1 MERLSTYSGQLQAMI
16 LLYLPRVVMAIVVL
30 VVGWWVIRQVSHLAS
45 RAMASLDTSLRGFLS
60 SMVAVVLKVL
70 LLISVAGMVGL
81 QTTSFVAVLGAAGLA
96 VGLALQGTL
105 ANFAG
110 GVLILMFKPFE
121 PGDLVETQ
129 GKTGVVKAIQI
140 FNTILTTP
148 QGGTIILP
156 NGALSN
162 SILVN
167 KTTENQ
173 VLVEILLDVDGQ
185 TNLTELRDLTL
196 PLLAGYPQVLPSPAP
211 SLSIAALIPAGMTV
225 AFRAYTLP
233 QDNLAAYAALIE
245 QLQSV
250 LLLHHIEAPA
260 KKRKKENKAAGE

>member
-1 MERLSTYSGQLQAMI
+1 MERLSSYSEQLQALI
-16 LLYLPRVVMAIVVL
+16 LLYLPRVVMAVAVL
-30 VVGWWVIRQVSHLAS
+30 VIGWWIIRQVSRLAS
-45 RAMASLDTSLRGFLS
+45 RAMASLDVSLRGFLA
-60 SMVAVVLKVL
+60 SMVSVVLKVL

-121 PGDLVETQ
+121 PGDLVVTQ
-129 GKTGVVKAIQI
+129 GQTGVVKAIHI

-148 QGGTIILP
+148 QGDTIILP

-167 KTTENQ
+167 KTAENQ
-173 VLVEILLDVDGQ
+173 VLVEVLLDVAAQ
-185 TNLTELRDLTL
+185 TNLTELRVLAL
-196 PLLAGYPQVLPSPAP
+196 PLLAGHPQVLPNPAP
-211 SLSIAALIPAGMTV
+211 SLGIVALVAGGMTI

-233 QDNLAAYAALIE
+233 QDNAAVYGTLIE
-245 QLQSV
+245 QLQGV
-250 LLLHHIEAPA
+250 LLQHHIEAPV
-260 KKRKKENKAAGE
+260 KKPKKEKKAA

>member
-1 MERLSTYSGQLQAMI
+1 MERLSTYSEQLQAMI
-16 LLYLPRVVMAIVVL
+16 LLYLPRVVMAVVVL
-30 VVGWWVIRQVSHLAS
+30 IVGWWVIRQVSHLAS
-45 RAMASLDTSLRGFLS
+45 RAMARLDMSLRGFLT
-60 SMVAVVLKVL
+60 SMVTVVLKVL

-121 PGDLVETQ
+121 LGDLVETQ
-129 GKTGVVKAIQI
+129 GKTGVVKAIYI

-167 KTTENQ
+167 KTTENL

-185 TNLTELRDLTL
+185 TNLAGLRALTL
-196 PLLAGYPQVLPSPAP
+196 PLLAGHPQVLPNPAP
-211 SLSIAALIPAGMTV
+211 SLSIVALVPTGMTL
-225 AFRAYTLP
+225 AFHAYTLP
-233 QDNLAAYAALIE
+233 QDNAAVYATLIE
-245 QLQSV
+245 QLQRV
-250 LLLHHIEAPA
+250 LLHYVGTPGQEA
-260 KKRKKENKAAGE
+260 KKTE